1 VVLHACHTYNME
13 TWRVKELA
21 QKDKGIPYLHLETDY
36 SPGDEG
42 QLRTRISAFVEM
54 MS

>member
-1 VVLHACHTYNME
+1 ME

-21 QKDKGIPYLHLETDY
+21 QKDKSIPYLHLETDY

-42 QLRTRISAFVEM
+42 QLRTRISAFIEM
-54 MS
+54 LS